1 MLSFFQT
8 AMKHNI
14 AVVMGGF
21 SPEYEVSMNSGNV
34 VFKNLSKIKF
44 NPYRVVITREKWVV
58 LDADNNEHPI
68 DMNDFSATIDG
79 EKLTFDAVFNAIHG
93 APGEDGPLAGYFD
106 LIGMPQTSSGQFESA
121 LTFNKAECSML
132 LKTQGVNTAEA
143 YYLARHEQY
152 NSDHIL
158 AQVGLPCFVK
168 PNRSGSSIGVT
179 KVKEAEEL
187 GAAIAKAFEVDSQII
202 IEAMVKGVEVG
213 CGVSNHSGQ
222 IRAMAATDIV
232 PKNDFFDYESKYSG
246 QSEEVTPARISED
259 TYNQIMEESEFI
271 YESLNLN
278 GLARVDYIVTENG
291 VPFFIEVNTVPG
303 LSEES
308 ILPKQALYTGIS
320 LGDLFDQTVERA
332 LESKN

>member
-1 MLSFFQT
+1 
-8 AMKHNI
+8 MKHNI

-44 NPYRVVITREKWVV
+44 NPYRVVITRDKWVV
-58 LDADNNEHPI
+58 LDHNDGEHPV
-68 DMNDFSATIDG
+68 DLNDFSTTING
-79 EKLTFDAVFNAIHG
+79 EKITFDAVFNAIHG

-106 LIGMPQTSSGQFESA
+106 LIGLPQTSSGQFESA

-132 LKTQGVNTAEA
+132 LKGQGVNISEA
-143 YYLARHEQY
+143 YYLARHETY
-152 NSDHIL
+152 NSDDIITE
-158 AQVGLPCFVK
+158 VGLPCFVK

-179 KVKEAEEL
+179 KVSQAEDL
-187 GAAIAKAFEVDSQII
+187 SAAIEKAFSVDSQVI
-202 IEAMVKGVEVG
+202 IEAMVRGVEVG
-213 CGVSNHSGQ
+213 CGVSNHTGH
-222 IRAMAATDIV
+222 IKALAATDIV

-246 QSEEVTPARISED
+246 ESEEVTPARISEAS
-259 TYNQIMEESEFI
+259 YNQIMEESEFI

-308 ILPKQALYTGIS
+308 ILPKQAVYIGTS
-320 LGDLFDQTVERA
+320 LGDLFDQTVEQA
-332 LESKN
+332 LASKK

>member
-1 MLSFFQT
+1 
-8 AMKHNI
+8 MKHNI

-58 LDADNNEHPI
+58 LDANNNEHPI
-68 DMNDFSATIDG
+68 DMNDFSANVDG
-79 EKLTFDAVFNAIHG
+79 EKLTFEAVFNAIHG

-132 LKTQGVNTAEA
+132 LKTQGVNIAEA

-152 NSDHIL
+152 NSDDIL

-179 KVKEAEEL
+179 KVKEAKDL
-187 GAAIAKAFEVDSQII
+187 GAAITKAFEVDSQII

-213 CGVSNHSGQ
+213 CGVSNHTGQ

-259 TYNQIMEESEFI
+259 TYNQIIEESEFI

>member
-1 MLSFFQT
+1 
-8 AMKHNI
+8 MKYNI

-21 SPEYEVSMNSGNV
+21 SPEYEVSINSGNV
-34 VFKNLSKIKF
+34 VYKNLSKIKF
-44 NPYRVVITREKWVV
+44 APYKVIITREKWVV
-58 LDADNNEHPI
+58 IGNDEQEYPI
-68 DMNDFSATIDG
+68 DLNDFSANING

-93 APGEDGPLAGYFD
+93 APGEDGPLAGYFE

-132 LKTQGVNTAEA
+132 LKGQGVNIASA
-143 YYLARHEQY
+143 YYLASHENY
-152 NSDHIL
+152 NSVEIIS
-158 AQVGLPCFVK
+158 QVGLPCFVK

-179 KVKEAEEL
+179 KVSLPEGL
-187 GAAIAKAFEVDSQII
+187 SPAIEKAFSIDTQVIV
-202 IEAMVKGVEVG
+202 EAMVKGVEVG
-213 CGVSNHSGQ
+213 CGVTNHQGY
-222 IRAMAATDIV
+222 IKALAATDIV

-278 GLARVDYIVTENG
+278 GLARVDYIVNESG

-308 ILPKQALYTGIS
+308 ILPKQAKYAGIS
-320 LGDLFDQTVERA
+320 LGDLFDQTIEQTLA
-332 LESKN
+332 SKK